1 MLERTKEV
9 NTEML
14 DKKKIKIGI
23 APIGWT
29 NDDLPELGG
38 EIPFEQCIREMAEAG
53 YVGSEVGNK
62 YPKDPSVLKKALA
75 PYKLSIATAW
85 YSSYFTSQDDPA
97 PTIEGFK
104 KHMLFLKAMGAKVV
118 VVAECGNGIQGQDI
132 PILEKKPTLDNAGWD
147 KLISGLHTVGKIALE
162 NKMRIVYHHH
172 MGTVVQS
179 RKDVD
184 TLMTKTDPSLVWLL
198 ADTGHMY
205 FSGGDPV
212 SLFHD
217 YGKRIAH
224 VHLKDIRAPVLEKV
238 KKENLSFLQAV
249 KAGVFTVP
257 GDGAIDYKPIAK
269 ELEQMNYEGWL
280 LVEAEQD
287 PVKANPLKYAK
298 MGRTYIKQVFGL

>member
-1 MLERTKEV
+1 
-9 NTEML
+9 ML
-14 DKKKIKIGI
+14 DKKRIKIGI

-38 EIPFEQCIREMAEAG
+38 EIPFERCIREMAEAG
-53 YVGSEVGNK
+53 YMGSEVGNK
-62 YPKDPSVLKKALA
+62 YPKDPVVLKKALA

-85 YSSYFTSQDDPA
+85 YSTYFTSQDDPT
-97 PTIEGFK
+97 PTIEEFK

-118 VVAECGNGIQGQDI
+118 IVAECGNGIQGQMET
-132 PILEKKPTLDNAGWD
+132 PILERKPTLDNAGWD
-147 KLISGLHTVGKIALE
+147 KLVNGLHAVGKIALE

-179 RKDVD
+179 RRDVD
-184 TLMTKTDPSLVWLL
+184 TLMAMTDPNLVWLL
-198 ADTGHMY
+198 ADSGHMY

-212 SLFHD
+212 ALFRDHAN
-217 YGKRIAH
+217 RIAH

-238 KKENLSFLQAV
+238 KKEKLSFLKAV

-257 GDGAIDYKPIAK
+257 GDGAIDFKPIAK

-287 PVKANPLKYAK
+287 PAKANPLAYAK
-298 MGRTYIKQVFGL
+298 QARAYVKQVFRL